1 METVLYENEAQLLE
15 QNEQPGNEQMTLIK
29 ILRHFAAYTNQKQIH
44 LTYLLKLLKL
54 YEPIPYYSLL
64 PSTGQELMHV
74 DGSDWPTSTNN
85 AQKSRQLPS
94 AVSINDGKYVHFGLE
109 NALSGNSAGL
119 IHRDADLMQF
129 VDLYYKNASIL
140 PKNLRKRV
148 NIIFISFTLQ
158 CI

>member
-1 METVLYENEAQLLE
+1 METVLFENEAQLLE
-15 QNEQPGNEQMTLIK
+15 QNEQPGNGQMTLIK
-29 ILRHFAAYTNQKQIH
+29 ILRHFAAYTNQKQKH

-74 DGSDWPTSTNN
+74 NGSDWSTSTNN

-109 NALSGNSAGL
+109 NALSGNSAGP

-129 VDLYYKNASIL
+129 VDLYYKNASLL